1 MFYIKHSEDNNKNV
15 YSSYDCWYNT
25 CPIYKGI
32 INDDYVLLEEKQPEF
47 NRVDLLIY
55 AFDLNSK
62 ILEIASALRKEGVN
76 VIVDYK
82 NKKLKKALEQANSL
96 KIPFV
101 AIIGEDEIKENK
113 IALKNMKDGTQVSLS
128 ILEAAKLIIKERKN
142 G

>member
-1 MFYIKHSEDNNKNV
+1 MSFGIE
-15 YSSYDCWYNT
+15 
-25 CPIYKGI
+25 PI
-32 INDDYVLLEEKQPEF
+32 YVLLEEKQPEF

-113 IALKNMKDGTQVSLS
+113 IALKNMKDGTQVSLP